1 MSQIAVGSLINCGP
15 ILSWLELDNRGH
27 HLLVAD
33 GDHCAINT
41 PAVAA
46 AYSVRKYTAN
56 ASDEISLNVM
66 SILSSLLEL
75 GIKSTKKNM
84 MQTCRV

>member
-1 MSQIAVGSLINCGP
+1 MIKKYCGRLSQIAVGSLINCGP

-27 HLLVAD
+27 HLIVAD

-46 AYSVRKYTAN
+46 AYSVRKYIAH
-56 ASDEISLNVM
+56 ASDEISFDVISNCLCFL
-66 SILSSLLEL
+66 ILLYF
-75 GIKSTKKNM
+75 
-84 MQTCRV
+84 

>member
-1 MSQIAVGSLINCGP
+1 MIKKYCGRLSQIAVGSLINCGP

-27 HLLVAD
+27 HLIVAD

-46 AYSVRKYTAN
+46 AYSVRKYIAH
-56 ASDEISLNVM
+56 ASDEISFDVISNCLCCL
-66 SILSSLLEL
+66 ILLYF
-75 GIKSTKKNM
+75 
-84 MQTCRV
+84 

>member
-1 MSQIAVGSLINCGP
+1 MISKYCKRLSQIAAGSLINCGP

-27 HLLVAD
+27 HLLVTD

-46 AYSVRKYTAN
+46 AYSIRKYTAH
-56 ASDEISLNVM
+56 ASDEISFDV
-66 SILSSLLEL
+66 IIYTLS
-75 GIKSTKKNM
+75 KY
-84 MQTCRV
+84 

>member
-1 MSQIAVGSLINCGP
+1 MGSLINCGP

-46 AYSVRKYTAN
+46 AYSVRKYTAH
-56 ASDEISLNVM
+56 ASDEISFDV
-66 SILSSLLEL
+66 SIYIVITIWYYYLFDFTLCIIQIVHQL
-75 GIKSTKKNM
+75 
-84 MQTCRV
+84 

>member
-1 MSQIAVGSLINCGP
+1 MISKYCKRLSQIAEGSLINCGP

-33 GDHCAINT
+33 GDQCAINT

-46 AYSVRKYTAN
+46 AYSVRKYTAH
-56 ASDEISLNVM
+56 ASDEISFDVIIYLYLLNV
-66 SILSSLLEL
+66 LNVFL
-75 GIKSTKKNM
+75 
-84 MQTCRV
+84 VY